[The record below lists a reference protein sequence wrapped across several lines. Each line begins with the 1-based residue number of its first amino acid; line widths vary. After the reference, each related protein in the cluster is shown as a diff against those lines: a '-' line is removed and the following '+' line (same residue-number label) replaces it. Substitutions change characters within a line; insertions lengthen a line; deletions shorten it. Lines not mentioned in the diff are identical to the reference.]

1 MTLSADN
8 LEQRFQAS
16 PNGLSARRLWEHT
29 ELGQI
34 NAVEKPINSRA
45 ELNEPA
51 EFIDV
56 VRFEGGHY
64 SLTGATLAD
73 LTRGKLIAGKS
84 GVAAAQK
91 IIDRKGAAEAS
102 KFMDSVQG
110 HLDLCAARQAIRNQ
124 HHRFLPPARSTDA
137 LGVHL
142 IFSALQRKLS
152 AMGGARAQA
161 GQWVKTIENLRKK
174 GLREEELHRSGLL
187 AGLHALEKADGS
199 AAVADLL
206 NLCRFNDLRL
216 SVIPVV
222 SDAQRQLR
230 FTGPTSKKLKRTLK
244 LPKAQAGQVR
254 NVERFDPVLGYRL
267 EQIEHQ
273 TLWGPEQ
280 HWQAVTYEGEVIRY
294 VSGKHL
300 FPTVEG
306 AEALAA
312 AHAKMHFPKRLAL
325 GRWRQFAWT
334 GGEAYR
340 EWLITL
346 PHFPGS
352 FFSSH
357 FVVRNVLAHV
367 RCDIR
372 EGVDGM
378 RVLLLHEVQSDWA
391 QIARRAVSDGEMSP
405 NDPAYPPFLKE
416 WSALAL
422 KLMLLHA
429 TTEGLDAVAW
439 TQGVHQAARYK
450 GLGATG
456 LAKLYDST
464 LPADAN
470 RMMKPM
476 GGACETLGVYVP
488 ANFSIKQTENGYEVY
503 TAENLL
509 LATAPTLEDARQFVP
524 DGAHELL
531 FEVHGVRLTATIRRA
546 ILDSGFPA
554 WG

>member
-152 AMGGARAQA
+152 AMGGARAGA
-161 GQWVKTIENLRKK
+161 GPWVKTIENLQKK

-206 NLCRFNDLRL
+206 HLCRFDDLRL

-230 FTGPTSKKLKRTLK
+230 FAGPTTKKLKRTLK
-244 LPKAQAGQVR
+244 LPKAQAGQIR
-254 NVERFDPVLGYRL
+254 GAL
-267 EQIEHQ
+267 E
-273 TLWGPEQ
+273 LLAGGP
-280 HWQAVTYEGEVIRY
+280 GE
-294 VSGKHL
+294 
-300 FPTVEG
+300 
-306 AEALAA
+306 AQ
-312 AHAKMHFPKRLAL
+312 LAL
-325 GRWRQFAWT
+325 R
-334 GGEAYR
+334 
-340 EWLITL
+340 ITY
-346 PHFPGS
+346 HG
-352 FFSSH
+352 
-357 FVVRNVLAHV
+357 
-367 RCDIR
+367 
-372 EGVDGM
+372 
-378 RVLLLHEVQSDWA
+378 
-391 QIARRAVSDGEMSP
+391 
-405 NDPAYPPFLKE
+405 ND
-416 WSALAL
+416 
-422 KLMLLHA
+422 
-429 TTEGLDAVAW
+429 
-439 TQGVHQAARYK
+439 R
-450 GLGATG
+450 
-456 LAKLYDST
+456 
-464 LPADAN
+464 
-470 RMMKPM
+470 
-476 GGACETLGVYVP
+476 
-488 ANFSIKQTENGYEVY
+488 
-503 TAENLL
+503 
-509 LATAPTLEDARQFVP
+509 
-524 DGAHELL
+524 
-531 FEVHGVRLTATIRRA
+531 
-546 ILDSGFPA
+546 
-554 WG
+554 